1 MVCVPSHEKNVKPEQ
16 PKSQTVESGPP
27 QSNALMRA
35 IAAVKSFT
43 GEIELA
49 ELLNKL
55 MLAMLEISPAQRG
68 CLLLKTAEEWT
79 VEAAAEKLGQH
90 SQRVKILAGNQ
101 APDLCRTMVELA
113 IRHETTV
120 VAHNACAEERFRAD
134 AYVQKHR
141 PKSILCLVI
150 NHQQEMLCLVYLEN
164 KVRPDAFDHQA
175 RELLGLLALQAGVSI
190 KNALLY
196 RQLDNTVSE
205 LHKEIAKRKDTQ
217 LQLMRAGKLSAL
229 GRLSASLAHEF
240 GNPLMGITYLLE
252 DLSGRPAL
260 SEHDRHLISVGL
272 EDCRRMRNLL
282 DELHSLHKPSRKTRT
297 RFSLN
302 EAVSE
307 VLLLQRQRLLD
318 SGIVVHTELAAGLP
332 NLYAVRDQILRV
344 IGALI
349 ENGAQAM
356 ADDGGLHLKTA
367 RHGDL
372 IELHIA
378 DRGCGIAPDQQEQI
392 FEPFFTADDISS
404 GDGLELAIAY
414 FIIKNHGG
422 EITFRSAA
430 GVGSTFSISLPV
442 PYLDETMGAG
452 ATGRE

>member
-1 MVCVPSHEKNVKPEQ
+1 
-16 PKSQTVESGPP
+16 
-27 QSNALMRA
+27 MRA

-49 ELLNKL
+49 ELLKKL
-55 MLAMLEISPAQRG
+55 LLAMLEISPAQRG
-68 CLLLKTAEEWT
+68 CLLRKTAQEWT

-120 VAHNACAEERFRAD
+120 VAHNASAEERFRAD

-164 KVRPDAFDHQA
+164 TVRPGAFDHQA
-175 RELLGLLALQAGVSI
+175 RELLDLLALQAGVSI
-190 KNALLY
+190 KNATLY
-196 RQLDNTVSE
+196 RELDNTVSE

-252 DLSGRPAL
+252 DLSGRPAI
-260 SEHDRHLISVGL
+260 SEQDRHLISVGL

-282 DELHSLHKPSRKTRT
+282 DELHSLHNPSRK
-297 RFSLN
+297 
-302 EAVSE
+302 
-307 VLLLQRQRLLD
+307 
-318 SGIVVHTELAAGLP
+318 
-332 NLYAVRDQILRV
+332 
-344 IGALI
+344 
-349 ENGAQAM
+349 
-356 ADDGGLHLKTA
+356 K
-367 RHGDL
+367 
-372 IELHIA
+372 
-378 DRGCGIAPDQQEQI
+378 
-392 FEPFFTADDISS
+392 
-404 GDGLELAIAY
+404 
-414 FIIKNHGG
+414 
-422 EITFRSAA
+422 
-430 GVGSTFSISLPV
+430 
-442 PYLDETMGAG
+442 
-452 ATGRE
+452 